1 MSTSPYWIDF
11 TDSQTNS
18 PFVIKVNCKSHDVSK
33 SPQGHFKY
41 KIAIIILKN
50 SKKIKNVRKKRMP
63 WTRMNTNPLWINN
76 ALCTFFSVT
85 CVMQLLSAKRAHTF
99 TSKLKS
105 TRELQSETT
114 RGISRIC
121 PQMTLREIL
130 GKSQS
135 KLDCLI
141 FELFLSYWNW
151 NQH

>member
-1 MSTSPYWIDF
+1 
-11 TDSQTNS
+11 
-18 PFVIKVNCKSHDVSK
+18 
-33 SPQGHFKY
+33 
-41 KIAIIILKN
+41 
-50 SKKIKNVRKKRMP
+50 
-63 WTRMNTNPLWINN
+63 MNTNPLWINN

-114 RGISRIC
+114 WGISRIC